1 MEDNSY
7 KAFQRGRF
15 GKTIGRHA
23 PAALYAQLTN
33 KAESAGLLVEVV
45 SPKKLK
51 PTQHNLLT
59 GQFVKHEL
67 WERRVQLGDR
77 TGVCWIDRDAAAC
90 VNLLYADLD
99 QQIYDPK
106 RIREAVLAGV
116 TAWLDAGVVVIQAR
130 EGITERE
137 FGRFRRR
144 GIPSSTVQGLRQQGF
159 RGRSDSKSGTTPRRK
174 ASTVSK
180 PSHFSGEVV

>member
-1 MEDNSY
+1 MSVGFKLFDDFGARRARQGTKKPRRRTIWQGLTLRISVDMMYDPRLQIYCNSP
-7 KAFQRGRF
+7 FRLLSQ
-15 GKTIGRHA
+15 
-23 PAALYAQLTN
+23 ALA
-33 KAESAGLLVEVV
+33 S
-45 SPKKLK
+45 
-51 PTQHNLLT
+51 H
-59 GQFVKHEL
+59 FVKHEL

-99 QQIYDPK
+99 QQTYDPK

-137 FGRFRRR
+137 FRRFRRR
-144 GIPSSTVQGLRQQGF
+144 GIPSLAVQGLRQKGF
-159 RGRSDSKSGTTPRRK
+159 RGRSDSKSGATPEEK
-174 ASTVSK
+174 SLGQIETF
-180 PSHFSGEVV
+180 PL